1 MLQGVGIVPLHFHFP
16 EATLMEQLIDRLIQV
31 DKEARVLVSKA
42 KKARVKALETVDAS
56 RKQMEIDYQNE
67 LDALIEAEQSS
78 ALKAKESA
86 MQMIEESK
94 QSLIDGL
101 DALYRENAELWVD
114 RIVSRVLEA

>member
-1 MLQGVGIVPLHFHFP
+1 
-16 EATLMEQLIDRLIQV
+16 MEQLIDRLIQV

-78 ALKAKESA
+78 ALQAKESA

>member
-1 MLQGVGIVPLHFHFP
+1 
-16 EATLMEQLIDRLIQV
+16 MEQLIDRLIQV

-78 ALKAKESA
+78 ALQAKESA

-101 DALYRENAELWVD
+101 DALYRENAALWVD